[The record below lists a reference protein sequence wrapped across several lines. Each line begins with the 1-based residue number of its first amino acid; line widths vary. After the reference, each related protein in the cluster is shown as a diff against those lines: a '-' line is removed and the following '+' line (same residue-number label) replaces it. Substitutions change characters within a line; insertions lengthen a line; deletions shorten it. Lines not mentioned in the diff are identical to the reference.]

1 MFNFDMSY
9 WHIYLIGVFNLWN
22 IANVSAR
29 VCFLPDSKDWEMSKT
44 NYNVGENKLGCTCK
58 EKSDVKLKD
67 CEIAYQSGMYWHA
80 ILNIDGKDVQS
91 FTYDLGLG
99 SSTVTGKNFGLNSSD
114 TLYNL
119 GLSAISYGDIYQ
131 YDG

>member
-1 MFNFDMSY
+1 
-9 WHIYLIGVFNLWN
+9 
-22 IANVSAR
+22 
-29 VCFLPDSKDWEMSKT
+29 MSKT

-131 YDG
+131 YDGQNVKFVMNSINNTPSTNKEVSITIIQTR

>member
-1 MFNFDMSY
+1 MEHCECFCK
-9 WHIYLIGVFNLWN
+9 GV
-22 IANVSAR
+22 
-29 VCFLPDSKDWEMSKT
+29 FLPDSKDWE
-44 NYNVGENKLGCTCK
+44 
-58 EKSDVKLKD
+58 
-67 CEIAYQSGMYWHA
+67 IAYQSGMCWHA

-99 SSTVTGKNFGLNSSD
+99 CSTVTGKNLGLNSSD